1 MLAIVPSAT
10 LLGAEGRPVSVEV
23 HVANGL
29 PAFSVVGLPDEACR
43 ESRDRVRA
51 ALLSSGLPWPMT
63 RITVNLA
70 PSGVRKSGAGLDLA
84 IAVGVLVAAEAVPA
98 DAVHGLAFLG
108 ELGLDGSVR
117 RVPGIVPLVAALD
130 GPVAGRAAGVR
141 SRGGARR
148 PAGGPVGPQPGR
160 AGRRARRAA
169 HRGPTRR
176 RRRRPSGS
184 EPRCPTWPTCGARP
198 WPASP
203 SRPQRPVA
211 TTSSCSGH
219 RARARPCWPSAS
231 PALLPALGRDVAL
244 ETTMIHSAAGLPL
257 PGRARPPATAAG
269 AAPHRVARGHGR
281 RRHGQHAPRRGLA
294 GQRRGAVPG
303 RARRVPAGRP
313 GRASPAARGRRRP
326 GDPGAGVGA
335 VPGPLPAR
343 SPP

>member
-43 ESRDRVRA
+43 EARDRVRA

-84 IAVGVLVAAEAVPA
+84 IAVGVLVAADAVPA

-130 GPVAGRAAGVR
+130 ESTPVVPPGCEAEAALVARREVR
-141 SRGGARR
+141 SARNLSELVEVLARGAPWPP
-148 PAGGPVGPQPGR
+148 PAPAPDVGPKR
-160 AGRRARRAA
+160 
-169 HRGPTRR
+169 
-176 RRRRPSGS
+176 
-184 EPRCPTWPTCGARP
+184 RCPTWPTCGARS

-203 SRPQRPVA
+203 SRPRPPVA

-219 RARARPCWPSAS
+219 RARARRCWPSAC
-231 PALLPALGRDVAL
+231 PAC
-244 ETTMIHSAAGLPL
+244 
-257 PGRARPPATAAG
+257 
-269 AAPHRVARGHGR
+269 
-281 RRHGQHAPRRGLA
+281 
-294 GQRRGAVPG
+294 
-303 RARRVPAGRP
+303 
-313 GRASPAARGRRRP
+313 
-326 GDPGAGVGA
+326 
-335 VPGPLPAR
+335 
-343 SPP
+343 SPPSAGTWRWRPR